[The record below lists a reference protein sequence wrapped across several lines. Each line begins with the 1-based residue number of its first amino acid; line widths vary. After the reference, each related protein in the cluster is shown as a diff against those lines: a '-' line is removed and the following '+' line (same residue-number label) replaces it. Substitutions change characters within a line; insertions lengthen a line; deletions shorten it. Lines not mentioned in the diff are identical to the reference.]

1 MPLSPIPCL
10 RKSLGAKLGASIGAT
25 YLSVLGRLILRLLL
39 GLLRLRRLLRLR
51 LIDVLGLWVLIARLF
66 HCLVEPVLIQ
76 AGLVERIAAAAMRQ
90 RERCGDADILGF
102 ILMLGIT
109 MIAAPGVPGGAIM
122 AAVGLLGS
130 MLGFDTDQVALMI
143 AAYIAIDSF
152 GTACNVTGDGAISL
166 VIHKLAKGHID
177 RAAQEEDSD
186 GLEFIAAD
194 VRASE
199 GT

>member
-1 MPLSPIPCL
+1 
-10 RKSLGAKLGASIGAT
+10 
-25 YLSVLGRLILRLLL
+25 
-39 GLLRLRRLLRLR
+39 
-51 LIDVLGLWVLIARLF
+51 
-66 HCLVEPVLIQ
+66 
-76 AGLVERIAAAAMRQ
+76 
-90 RERCGDADILGF
+90 
-102 ILMLGIT
+102 
-109 MIAAPGVPGGAIM
+109 M